1 MTTKML
7 ALGLSM
13 AFFISACSVPS
24 DSSSQTSVNNAQ
36 TPATQISATQTTKT
50 QEAKISAEN
59 TQIKE
64 DSLETSIQ
72 KMKTFMAEN
81 PVDTTIL
88 NKPPSTDA
96 TFKGEI
102 IGKGSF
108 QNLNYMSSGDA
119 YIQKKADQYYAVF
132 DQNFKTP
139 NGPDIRV
146 YLTKNSAPTQRDDIK
161 AGIELGVLKSVD
173 GKQTYAIPI
182 GTKIEDFHSISLHCK
197 AFNVPWSY
205 AVLK

>member
-1 MTTKML
+1 MTVKIL
-7 ALGLSM
+7 ALTLSM
-13 AFFISACSVPS
+13 VFFITGCNAPL
-24 DSSSQTSVNNAQ
+24 DSSSQTSSNNAQ
-36 TPATQISATQTTKT
+36 IPAPQTTKT
-50 QEAKISAEN
+50 QEGKTSPEN
-59 TQIKE
+59 IKTEE
-64 DSLETSIQ
+64 DSLEVSIQ

-81 PVDTTIL
+81 PLDTAVL
-88 NKPPSTDA
+88 NKPPSMDA
-96 TFKGEI
+96 TFKGEVI
-102 IGKGSF
+102 AKGFF

-173 GKQTYAIPI
+173 GKQTYVIPI

-205 AVLK
+205 AVIK